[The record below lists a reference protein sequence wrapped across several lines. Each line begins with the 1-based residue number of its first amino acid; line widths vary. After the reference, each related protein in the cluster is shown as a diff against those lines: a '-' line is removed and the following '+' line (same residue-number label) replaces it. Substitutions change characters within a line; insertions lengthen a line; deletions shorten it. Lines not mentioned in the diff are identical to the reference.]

1 MDKII
6 AQRGDFCLLTAQGYT
21 QIMESPRFLPV
32 GLAGWAP
39 ENEAVVGY
47 IEGETIYRL
56 VDENTWLAMLREYR
70 QRMLDNVLD
79 NLKQRGLLDTSDSIP
94 DDGNR

>member
-6 AQRGDFCLLTAQGYT
+6 AQRGERCLLTAQGYT
-21 QIMESPRFLPV
+21 EIMESAHFLPV

-39 ENEAVVGY
+39 ESDAVVGY

-56 VDENTWLAMLREYR
+56 VNEAVWLAMLKDYR
-70 QRMLDNVLD
+70 QRMLDNVL
-79 NLKQRGLLDTSDSIP
+79 NSLKERGLLDYSHEQ
-94 DDGNR
+94 N